1 MDIWDST
8 VRMVSALAV
17 VLGVMVVVL
26 YFAKGILRKRGGW
39 LGGEPMIQVLG
50 NLYLGG
56 RKSITVVEVAG
67 EVLVVGATPGEMVLL
82 SKMRKAEWNTKNADV
97 TTQNADSMTMG
108 DIRKEELSHDH
119 H

>member
-1 MDIWDST
+1 MDLWDST
-8 VRMVSALAV
+8 VRMASALALVLGAMV
-17 VLGVMVVVL
+17 VLLYVV
-26 YFAKGILRKRGGW
+26 KGFLRKRGGW
-39 LGGEPMIQVLG
+39 LGGGPMIQVLG

-82 SKMRKAEWNTKNADV
+82 SKMRKAEWNTENAGV
-97 TTQNADSMTMG
+97 TAQNADSRTVSEP
-108 DIRKEELSHDH
+108 RKEELSHDH